1 MIDKSTQLTT
11 YQRAHEYQMAQDESF
26 KDAMRHCE
34 QLRETEPQPSWLTS
48 MMSQIDAQI
57 PERYTSRPQRVTMRV
72 TSCRCGCKGSDS
84 WHARTMLRS
93 VRDVQQLETPV
104 VRRQHDGM
112 RAITVAT
119 ATIQTPWGME
129 AVSLHAW
136 SRGSRV
142 TYDGWY
148 RSSLDA
154 SI

>member
-1 MIDKSTQLTT
+1 MIDT
-11 YQRAHEYQMAQDESF
+11 EV
-26 KDAMRHCE
+26 HCE
-34 QLRETEPQPSWLTS
+34 QLSQTEPQPSWLTS

-57 PERYTSRPQRVTMRV
+57 PDRYTTSPQRVTMRI
-72 TSCRCGCKGSDS
+72 TSCSCGCKGGDS
-84 WHARTMLRS
+84 WHARTMRRS
-93 VRDVQQLETPV
+93 VRDVQQLDTPV
-104 VRRQHDGM
+104 VRWQHDGM

-136 SRGSRV
+136 SRGSEV
-142 TYDGWY
+142 TYTGWY